1 MTHDTRKDHE
11 LIAEIATPDAPA
23 AVGPYSQ
30 AIRTGG
36 LLFVS
41 GQLPLVPATG
51 AFVSDDA
58 VEQARQC
65 LENIAA
71 IARQAGADLSRT
83 VKTTV
88 LLTDLGDFAAVNE
101 VYAGYFSKPFPARA
115 CYEVKALPKGAKV
128 EIEAIIAIA

>member
-1 MTHDTRKDHE
+1 MIYK
-11 LIAEIATPDAPA
+11 ISSPNAPS

-30 AIRTGG
+30 AIRTGD

-41 GQLPLVPATG
+41 GQLPIVPATG
-51 AFVSDDA
+51 QFCSDDA
-58 VEQARQC
+58 VMQARQC

-71 IARQAGADLSRT
+71 IAHQAGTALTNT

-88 LLTDLGDFAAVNE
+88 MLTDLSEFAPVNE
-101 VYAGYFSKPFPARA
+101 VYAEFFSEPCPARA

-128 EIEAIIAIA
+128 EIEAIIAIPES